1 MTVQLTEKE
10 TIVFRAF
17 LLEGCN
23 CNGATTAEELI
34 QDNMTWMS
42 ATDIQEVTGW
52 NKQAVGGVMA
62 ALSDKGMI
70 SDSGESARGARDTDW
85 TAENW
90 AIEEF
95 WHLTN

>member
-1 MTVQLTEKE
+1 MTNTLTEKE

-23 CNGATTAEELI
+23 VNGATTAEELVS
-34 QDNMTWMS
+34 DNMTWMS

-52 NKQAVGGVMA
+52 SKQAVGGVMA
-62 ALSDKGMI
+62 SLSEKGMI
-70 SDSGESARGARDTDW
+70 IDSGESPRGARDTDW
-85 TAENW
+85 AADEW